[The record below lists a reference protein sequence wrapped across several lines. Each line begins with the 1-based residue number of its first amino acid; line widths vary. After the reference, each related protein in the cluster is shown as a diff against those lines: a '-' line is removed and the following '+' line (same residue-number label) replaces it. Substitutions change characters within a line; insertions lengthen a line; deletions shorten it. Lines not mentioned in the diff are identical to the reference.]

1 VNRFIAL
8 ILICLLFFLSAC
20 AAKRLP
26 PPKWVYEKEAIR
38 MQVKADYRLNYY
50 DEEAHTLLLCIYQL
64 SDPNA
69 FNQLSNDEDGLYT
82 LLDCKLFGDG
92 AAASKRMIIQPG
104 QDIDIML
111 DRAEGARYVAMAAGY
126 YIMEKD
132 RMVKIVDIPEIVE
145 TKGFFRKKKT
155 RKPGRLS
162 VVLSLGP
169 QQITTVYSELL
180 EGQ

>member
-1 VNRFIAL
+1 MNRFIAFVL
-8 ILICLLFFLSAC
+8 IGMLLVLGAC
-20 AAKRLP
+20 AAKRIP
-26 PPKWVYEKEAIR
+26 PPKWIFEKEAIR
-38 MQVKADYRLNYY
+38 LQVKADYKLNFY

-82 LLDCKLFGDG
+82 LLNCTLFGEG
-92 AAASKRMIIQPG
+92 ATASKRMIIQPG

-111 DRAEGARYVAMAAGY
+111 DRAEGARYVAMTAGY
-126 YIMEKD
+126 YIMEKN

-155 RKPGRLS
+155 RKPAPLS
-162 VVLSLGP
+162 IVRTLGP
-169 QQITTVYSELL
+169 QQITTVYSEIL